1 MKEVIEFVEET
12 ETSIQ
17 NFDSISSWLIK
28 VIQEEGKFTGV
39 ITYVFMDDE
48 SLLKYNIQYLDHDFY
63 TDVITFDDST
73 FPEIS
78 GDILVSVDRIIDNAK
93 QLATD
98 FNEEFLR
105 VLVHGVLHL
114 CGYKDKLE
122 SEEKLMRQKEAYY
135 LNKVD
140 FRI

>member
-12 ETSIQ
+12 ETTIQ

-28 VIQEEGKFTGV
+28 VVREEGKTTGV

-48 SLLKYNIQYLDHDFY
+48 SLLKFNKQYLNHEFY
-63 TDVITFDDST
+63 TDVITFDDSN
-73 FPEIS
+73 FPVVN

-93 QLATD
+93 QLNTD
-98 FNEEFLR
+98 YNEEFLR
-105 VLVHGVLHL
+105 VVVHGVLHL
-114 CGYKDKLE
+114 CGYKDKSE

-140 FRI
+140 FSI